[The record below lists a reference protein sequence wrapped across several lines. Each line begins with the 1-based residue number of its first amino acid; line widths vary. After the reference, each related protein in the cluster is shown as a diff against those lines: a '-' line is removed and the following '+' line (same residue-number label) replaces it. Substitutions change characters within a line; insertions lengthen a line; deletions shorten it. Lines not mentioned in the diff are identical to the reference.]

1 MKNALNRLKKIY
13 DNLYWK
19 ISWIL
24 PEWCSY
30 SLGFLCYDIGLTL
43 TGRQRGIEYVEVY
56 LDKVVALL
64 EKIAIYDEADR
75 MQMIEKWKNMA
86 DTYLKNIS
94 YKCNSLNGETDPK
107 RQKRLRYKDY
117 MYVLSY
123 MRIGRGK
130 VELENADLVQR
141 WRNIDLEGLTF
152 EQQKIKI
159 NEMYDAEDNK
169 VKFKEWD
176 YDELHDIIYN
186 LLKEEFREM
195 SKGCYVGINPYN
207 PYYLQIENGDI
218 VRQNENGVSI
228 KAYSFSDKSDKK
240 LPSKNGIITVA
251 MSLLPKKADKA
262 KENEQ

>member
-13 DNLYWK
+13 DKVYWK

-30 SLGFLCYDIGLTL
+30 PLGFLCYDIGLTL
-43 TGRQRGIEYVEVY
+43 TGRQRGIEYVEAY

-64 EKIAIYDEADR
+64 EKIAIYDEDDR
-75 MQMIEKWKNMA
+75 AQMIEKWENVA
-86 DTYLKNIS
+86 DTHLKNIS
-94 YKCNSLNGETDPK
+94 YKCNSLNGEKCPS

-123 MRIGRGK
+123 IRIGNGE

-152 EQQKIKI
+152 EQQRIKI

-176 YDELHDIIYN
+176 YDELRDIIYN
-186 LLKEEFREM
+186 LLKEEFSEM
-195 SKGCYVGINPYN
+195 SKGSYAGINPYN
-207 PYYLQIENGDI
+207 PYYLQIEKGDI
-218 VRQNENGVSI
+218 VRQN
-228 KAYSFSDKSDKK
+228 
-240 LPSKNGIITVA
+240 KNG
-251 MSLLPKKADKA
+251 MSVKARIFSMKNGKNNKKNYPA
-262 KENEQ
+262 KMAQ